1 MRYESP
7 VTSVSWIPSEAVE
20 SIVRYGFDAGVG
32 QSLRQS
38 IAGHSGRRGGSG
50 VPRPHLLG
58 DAVTACRV
66 ASADASQLDAAALGE
81 PAGS

>member
-1 MRYESP
+1 LTPGWVSHYDSP
-7 VTSVSWIPSEAVE
+7 LPDTLADV
-20 SIVRYGFDAGVG
+20 
-32 QSLRQS
+32 
-38 IAGHSGRRGGSG
+38 GSG